1 MGLLDSI
8 LGAMGGMSSG
18 GQQQQG
24 ENPLINIVLGMLA
37 NSGQGGAQACAQ
49 GAGGAGG
56 LGGMMGGLGGAGGG
70 IGGLLQQFQQAGLG
84 HVLES
89 WIGTGQNHPI
99 SGDQLQQVLGH
110 GQIGDIAQKLGVSP
124 QYASGQLAQVLPQI
138 IDMLTPK
145 GQVPQGGFGDAGA
158 MMGMLQGMLKR

>member
-8 LGAMGGMSSG
+8 LGAMGGMSGG

-24 ENPLINIVLGMLA
+24 ENPLLNIVLGMLA
-37 NSGQGGAQACAQ
+37 NSGQGAQ
-49 GAGGAGG
+49 GGGGAGG
-56 LGGMMGGLGGAGGG
+56 LGGMMGGPGGAGG

-99 SGDQLQQVLGH
+99 SGDQLQQVLGQ

-124 QYASGQLAQVLPQI
+124 QDASGQLAQILPQI
-138 IDMLTPK
+138 VDMLTPK

-158 MMGMLQGMLKR
+158 MMGMLQGMLRR